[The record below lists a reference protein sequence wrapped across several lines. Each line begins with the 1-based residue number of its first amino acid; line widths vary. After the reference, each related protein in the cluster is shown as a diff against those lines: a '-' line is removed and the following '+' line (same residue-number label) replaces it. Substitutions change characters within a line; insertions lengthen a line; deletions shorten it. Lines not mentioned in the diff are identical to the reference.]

1 MNAKKNIDRTV
12 GVLMGGSSVE
22 RAVSLKTGEAVATA
36 LDGLGYTVKKLM
48 VDHNIPFVLKSE
60 GIELAFIALHGR
72 YGEDGTIQGL
82 LELMKIPYTGS
93 GVAACALSMN
103 KLLTRDLF
111 SAHALPM
118 PEVFILNSEEITNFS
133 LQQLPFKSP
142 VVVKPVS
149 EGSSV
154 GVAIVEEETAF
165 QLALKDAAQYGPRII
180 IEQYIA
186 GKEVHVGILNE
197 KPLGAI
203 EIRPKGRFYDYSA
216 KYVSGMSQHVFPA
229 PLSETCEKEVLALA
243 LKAHQVLGCSAYS
256 RVDLLIDKQDQSYLL
271 EVNALPGMTET
282 SLMPEIAAGVGIPFD
297 RLLEQI
303 LETAG
308 LEK

>member
-1 MNAKKNIDRTV
+1 MATKTHIGKSI
-12 GVLMGGSSVE
+12 GILMGGASVE
-22 RAVSLKTGEAVATA
+22 RAVSLKTGEAVAMA
-36 LDGLGYTVKKLM
+36 LDGLGYTVTKIM
-48 VDHNIPFVLKSE
+48 VDHNIPFALKSE
-60 GIELAFIALHGR
+60 AIDIAFIALHGR

-93 GVAACALSMN
+93 GVAACALSMD
-103 KLLTRDLF
+103 KILSRDLF

-118 PEVFILNSEEITNFS
+118 PAVFILRSEEIAGFN
-133 LQQLPFKSP
+133 LQELPFKSP

-154 GVAIVEEETAF
+154 GVAIVEENKDF
-165 QLALKDAAQYGPRII
+165 HPALKEAAQSGPRLN
-180 IEQYIA
+180 IEQSLA
-186 GKEVHVGILNE
+186 GNEVHVGILNGQT
-197 KPLGAI
+197 LGAI
-203 EIRPKGRFYDYSA
+203 EIKPKGRFYDYSA

-229 PLSETCEKEVLALA
+229 PLSESCEKEVLALA
-243 LKAHQVLGCSAYS
+243 LKAHQVLGCSGYS
-256 RVDLLIDKQDQSYLL
+256 RVDLLIDDQDQPHLL

-282 SLMPEIAAGVGIPFD
+282 SLMPEIAAGVGIPFG

-308 LEK
+308 LGK